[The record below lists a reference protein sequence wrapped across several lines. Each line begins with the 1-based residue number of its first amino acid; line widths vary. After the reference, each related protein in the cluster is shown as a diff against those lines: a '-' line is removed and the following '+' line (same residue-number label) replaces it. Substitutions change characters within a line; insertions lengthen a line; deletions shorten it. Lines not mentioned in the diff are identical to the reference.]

1 MGSQLYKITY
11 PIGLCLANYKYNCIH
26 CVLQSADKS
35 VSLILTPPN
44 LQAHKTIDSRRSP
57 LADKKIANI
66 LSQKLRQMY
75 SIADS

>member
-1 MGSQLYKITY
+1 MRSQLYKLTC
-11 PIGLCLANYKYNCIH
+11 PKGLCLASYMYNCIQCILH
-26 CVLQSADKS
+26 SGDKL

-44 LQAHKTIDSRRSP
+44 LEAHKTIDSRRSP
-57 LADKKIANI
+57 LADKKIANR